1 MPTLG
6 TPKHFRCVSV
16 RGIDA
21 EQVLVVYS
29 NNDWTGDSCYIDG
42 NGVWGTPNEDE
53 ANSIDVLRSDTG
65 NFKRCYF
72 SGGSGD
78 GEQKEIPKLPGTT
91 TQQGTTAQPS
101 NSAGQGSCINP
112 DGADPGDSGVCVD
125 LAQKFPDVNDTYYY
139 SNGDSTASGG
149 DRRRRSR
156 ILLKR
161 VDEFRAPNAR
171 DIAATKGILA
181 YIQHGLSNG
190 LPAGNLQVVDQSH
203 GTTLRDFMTGNSQQA
218 WAGDHIMELQ
228 LIKQFFSTAQGAIF
242 QVVLN
247 QMLNCVTTNSI
258 VIDAVNNACNLI
270 GVAVRINGLKGRLF
284 RVNSNGQ
291 PSNVDFALNYRGELL
306 ALVNYMTYLQPNF
319 LDIVRRVGN
328 IMDVIWHQNNGVQ
341 GQQPS
346 GLWSQYANA
355 AWQGAL
361 DRLNGALN
369 GNTVYKDQALFSQ
382 DYANANLRT

>member
-1 MPTLG
+1 MEVGTEVQKELSSTQSFNMLSFSIFFSKLSLFLNVTFFSAIHISFSSALQVHVGDSNPIAVIGAGYNYCDHVQEFACNNDICDVCAGSATDGRCRNGSNDTTCAIGSLCNIPDAGHCLENTWCTPGKHTMPTLG

-161 VDEFRAPNAR
+161 VDEFRAPS
-171 DIAATKGILA
+171 K
-181 YIQHGLSNG
+181 
-190 LPAGNLQVVDQSH
+190 
-203 GTTLRDFMTGNSQQA
+203 TTFT
-218 WAGDHIMELQ
+218 H
-228 LIKQFFSTAQGAIF
+228 
-242 QVVLN
+242 
-247 QMLNCVTTNSI
+247 
-258 VIDAVNNACNLI
+258 
-270 GVAVRINGLKGRLF
+270 
-284 RVNSNGQ
+284 
-291 PSNVDFALNYRGELL
+291 
-306 ALVNYMTYLQPNF
+306 
-319 LDIVRRVGN
+319 
-328 IMDVIWHQNNGVQ
+328 
-341 GQQPS
+341 
-346 GLWSQYANA
+346 
-355 AWQGAL
+355 
-361 DRLNGALN
+361 
-369 GNTVYKDQALFSQ
+369 
-382 DYANANLRT
+382 